1 MTHGVTFSAVNCVG
15 EVSWESMSIQ
25 MGFWMDGYYQKRKV
39 KLMYLNL
46 FCSSSHGSCLNQFFN
61 CSFEASVHNLKIDVF
76 K

>member
-1 MTHGVTFSAVNCVG
+1 
-15 EVSWESMSIQ
+15 
-25 MGFWMDGYYQKRKV
+25 MDGYYQKRKV
-39 KLMYLNL
+39 KLMHLNL